1 MDAYEETRML
11 AKQFKNAIVRDMS
24 SFNGTQF
31 EDFCQV
37 LLRLILNDDDILHKG
52 CNLNGKPV
60 SYAVDIKTEDCKIV
74 GQSGTDTDYFS
85 KADFEKPMGDI
96 RGTEKNNPLCEVLYL
111 FSNQRASDAQH
122 TGLATKINAE
132 SPSFEVKIY
141 DVEKI
146 AETIYENVNAPR
158 CNEVWQY
165 LTESSQ
171 FYDIFPKRNCI
182 PQSSLYYVQRDKES
196 KAFQALL
203 ETQSIVEIVGVSGIG
218 KSEFAKQVTKD
229 ISQNFESLFW
239 INGSEYKSLDS
250 VKLCRF
256 GYEVNL
262 RFVLENYKSLVIVDN
277 LNENVAKLNE
287 DFQKANKHESKCI
300 ITSLKQSLSDALT
313 YKLPCMEDELICKYI
328 DSFGLSISETER
340 KKLVTL
346 VAGYPLAVNMICAS
360 AKDDLF
366 SIGELLSDGAL
377 QKLEDEHNQRLSERI
392 VRKIY
397 DKYAA
402 ELNLLSYIDCQ
413 VISSD
418 FLRVIVDRIR
428 LKYLCRYSVLQQED
442 AYTFRIHQVVLDA
455 IKCIAHIP
463 DLKELADKLSC
474 YLDNKNHQKDIPFFT
489 LFHHNVSFIDKVYHN
504 ADTTEEQKKV
514 ILYSRLQAENTFS
527 DPLKYLSLIN
537 ELTLQPANSLYDCL
551 LQADKNEIELS
562 ATKREE
568 FSEKA
573 KNIIVDLESE
583 LKKTTDENI
592 KFELLHHI
600 GKLYVKLRE
609 GENAKPYFEN
619 ALMVCPKAYATML
632 QLAKIAHNSKPSDIS
647 KAKEYVSTIL
657 DDNIKG
663 HDVPL
668 TIVLACYSVF
678 LSKKAYSD
686 LEDKYI
692 ESNFENFSNV
702 IMNSLL
708 NFNNQA
714 VPTLGSFAYS
724 FAYIK
729 PEFMRRT
736 FELLQKLPAASS
748 DNVYIRAC
756 ANLKAVEY
764 KLEIDK
770 KSDKAKTIFKE
781 AEYYFE
787 LLNLKEKEEGRS
799 KDYMRKRYQELL
811 MDAEEWKQALEF
823 SANFDDKDSEFYYQN
838 VAKIYQN
845 LQDYPLAIE
854 NIDKAIAKVSDTDYK
869 SSFLWNKA
877 CILYDMGDKESLKI
891 LQEAIDM
898 RKEDK
903 AKDEWK
909 EMLNKWTMNF
919 KPKADVNI

>member
-1 MDAYEETRML
+1 MAKEETRML

-60 SYAVDIKTEDCKIV
+60 SCAVDIKTEYCKIV

-122 TGLATKINAE
+122 TGLVTKINAE

-146 AETIYENVNAPR
+146 AETIYENVYAPR

-182 PQSSLYYVQRDKES
+182 PQSSLHYVQRDKES

-239 INGSEYKSLDS
+239 INGSEYESLDS

-366 SIGELLSDGAL
+366 SIGELLADGAL
-377 QKLEDEHNQRLSERI
+377 QNLEDEHNQRLSERI

-402 ELNLLSYIDCQ
+402 ELDLLSYIDCQ

-463 DLKELADKLSC
+463 DLQELADKLSC
-474 YLDNKNHQKDIPFFT
+474 YLDKKNRQKDIPFFT

-527 DPLKYLSLIN
+527 NPLKYLSLIN

-600 GKLYVKLRE
+600 GKLYVKLRD
-609 GENAKPYFEN
+609 GENAKPYFEK
-619 ALMVCPKAYATML
+619 ALMIRPKAYATML

-657 DDNIKG
+657 DYNIKG
-663 HDVPL
+663 HGVPL

-686 LEDKYI
+686 LEEKYI

-702 IMNSLL
+702 IMISLL

-724 FAYIK
+724 FAYIN

-748 DNVYIRAC
+748 DNVYIQAC

-823 SANFDDKDSEFYYQN
+823 SANFDDKDSVFYYQN

-845 LQDYPLAIE
+845 LQDYPQAIG

-877 CILYDMGDKESLKI
+877 CILFDMGDKESLKI

-909 EMLNKWTMNF
+909 EMLNKWIVNF

>member
-1 MDAYEETRML
+1 MAKEETRML

-85 KADFEKPMGDI
+85 KADFEKPIGDI

-182 PQSSLYYVQRDKES
+182 PQSSLHYVQRDKES

-239 INGSEYKSLDS
+239 INGNEYESLDS

-287 DFQKANKHESKCI
+287 DFQNANKHESKCI

-527 DPLKYLSLIN
+527 DSLKYLSLIN

-609 GENAKPYFEN
+609 GENAKPYFEK
-619 ALMVCPKAYATML
+619 ALRICPKAYATML

-877 CILYDMGDKESLKI
+877 CILYDMGDKKSLKI

>member
-1 MDAYEETRML
+1 MAKEETRML

-111 FSNQRASDAQH
+111 FSNQRASDVQH

-239 INGSEYKSLDS
+239 INGSEYESLDS

-527 DPLKYLSLIN
+527 DSLKYLSLIN

-609 GENAKPYFEN
+609 GENAKPYFEK
-619 ALMVCPKAYATML
+619 ALRICPKAYATML

-748 DNVYIRAC
+748 DNVYIQAC

>member
-1 MDAYEETRML
+1 MAKEETRML

-171 FYDIFPKRNCI
+171 FYNIFPKRNCI

-619 ALMVCPKAYATML
+619 ALMICPKAYATML

>member
-1 MDAYEETRML
+1 MAKEETRML

-85 KADFEKPMGDI
+85 KADFEKPIGDI

-122 TGLATKINAE
+122 TGLTTKINAE

-182 PQSSLYYVQRDKES
+182 PQSSLHYVQRDKES

-239 INGSEYKSLDS
+239 INGNEYESLDS

-328 DSFGLSISETER
+328 DSFGLNISETER

-489 LFHHNVSFIDKVYHN
+489 LFHHNASFIDKVYHN

-609 GENAKPYFEN
+609 GENAKPYFEK
-619 ALMVCPKAYATML
+619 ALRICPKAYATML

-877 CILYDMGDKESLKI
+877 CILYDMGDKKSLKI

>member
-1 MDAYEETRML
+1 MAKEETRML

-85 KADFEKPMGDI
+85 KADFEKPIGDI

-122 TGLATKINAE
+122 TGLTTKINAE

-182 PQSSLYYVQRDKES
+182 PQSSLHYVQRDKES

-203 ETQSIVEIVGVSGIG
+203 EAQSIVEIVGVSGIG
-218 KSEFAKQVTKD
+218 KSEFAKQVAKD

-328 DSFGLSISETER
+328 DSFGLNISETER

-474 YLDNKNHQKDIPFFT
+474 YLDNKNHQKDIPSFT
-489 LFHHNVSFIDKVYHN
+489 LFHHNISFIDKVYHN

-527 DPLKYLSLIN
+527 DSLKYLSLIN

-609 GENAKPYFEN
+609 GENAKPYFEK
-619 ALMVCPKAYATML
+619 ALRICPKAYATML

-877 CILYDMGDKESLKI
+877 CILYDMGDKKSLKI

>member
-1 MDAYEETRML
+1 MAKEETRML

-340 KKLVTL
+340 KKLVAL

-619 ALMVCPKAYATML
+619 ALMICPKAYATML

-877 CILYDMGDKESLKI
+877 CILYDMGAKESLKI

>member
-1 MDAYEETRML
+1 MAKEETRML

-203 ETQSIVEIVGVSGIG
+203 EAQSIVEIVGVSGIG

-514 ILYSRLQAENTFS
+514 ILYSRLQAENTYS

-619 ALMVCPKAYATML
+619 ALMICPKAYATML

-692 ESNFENFSNV
+692 ENNFENFSNV

-729 PEFMRRT
+729 PEFMCRT

>member
-1 MDAYEETRML
+1 MAKEETRML

-171 FYDIFPKRNCI
+171 FYNIFPKRNCI

-619 ALMVCPKAYATML
+619 ALMICPKAYATML

-919 KPKADVNI
+919 

>member
-1 MDAYEETRML
+1 MAKEETRML

-239 INGSEYKSLDS
+239 INGSEYESLDS

-619 ALMVCPKAYATML
+619 ALMICPKAYATML

-724 FAYIK
+724 FAFIK

-909 EMLNKWTMNF
+909 EMLNKWTVNF

>member
-1 MDAYEETRML
+1 MAKEETRML

-262 RFVLENYKSLVIVDN
+262 RFVLENYKSLLIVDN

-504 ADTTEEQKKV
+504 ADTTEEHKKV

-619 ALMVCPKAYATML
+619 ALMICPKAYATML

-647 KAKEYVSTIL
+647 KAKEYVSIIL

-764 KLEIDK
+764 KLEIEK

>member
-1 MDAYEETRML
+1 MAKEETRML

-122 TGLATKINAE
+122 TGLTTKINAE

-203 ETQSIVEIVGVSGIG
+203 EAQSIVEIVGVSGIG

-239 INGSEYKSLDS
+239 INGSEYESLDS

-328 DSFGLSISETER
+328 DSFGLSISETDR

-619 ALMVCPKAYATML
+619 ALMICPKAYATML

-877 CILYDMGDKESLKI
+877 CILYDMGDKKSLKI

>member
-1 MDAYEETRML
+1 MAKEETRML

-527 DPLKYLSLIN
+527 DPLKY
-537 ELTLQPANSLYDCL
+537 SLYDCL

>member
-1 MDAYEETRML
+1 MAKEETRML

-146 AETIYENVNAPR
+146 AETIYENVNVPR

-239 INGSEYKSLDS
+239 INGSEYESLDS

-619 ALMVCPKAYATML
+619 ALMICPKAYATML

-877 CILYDMGDKESLKI
+877 CILYDMGDKKSLKI

-909 EMLNKWTMNF
+909 EMLNKWTVNF

>member
-1 MDAYEETRML
+1 MAKEETRML

-196 KAFQALL
+196 KAIQALL

-463 DLKELADKLSC
+463 DLKELADKFSC

-619 ALMVCPKAYATML
+619 ALMICPKAYATML
-632 QLAKIAHNSKPSDIS
+632 QLAKIAHNSNPSDIS

>member
-1 MDAYEETRML
+1 MAKEETRML

-37 LLRLILNDDDILHKG
+37 LLRLILNGDDILHKG

-619 ALMVCPKAYATML
+619 ALMICPKAYATML

>member
-1 MDAYEETRML
+1 MAKEETRML

-60 SYAVDIKTEDCKIV
+60 SCAVDIKTEYCKIV

-122 TGLATKINAE
+122 TGLVTKINAE

-146 AETIYENVNAPR
+146 AETIYENVYAPR

-182 PQSSLYYVQRDKES
+182 PQSSLHYVQRDKES

-239 INGSEYKSLDS
+239 INGSEYESLDS

-366 SIGELLSDGAL
+366 SIGELLADGAL
-377 QKLEDEHNQRLSERI
+377 QNLEDEHNQRLSERI

-402 ELNLLSYIDCQ
+402 ELDLLSYIDCQ

-418 FLRVIVDRIR
+418 ILRVIVDRIR

-463 DLKELADKLSC
+463 DLQELADKLSC
-474 YLDNKNHQKDIPFFT
+474 YLDKKNRQKDIPFFT

-600 GKLYVKLRE
+600 GKLYVKLRD
-609 GENAKPYFEN
+609 GENAKPYFEK
-619 ALMVCPKAYATML
+619 ALMIRPKAYATML

-657 DDNIKG
+657 DYNIKG
-663 HDVPL
+663 HGVPL

-686 LEDKYI
+686 LEEKYI

-702 IMNSLL
+702 IMISLL

-724 FAYIK
+724 FAYIN

-748 DNVYIRAC
+748 DNVYIQAC

-823 SANFDDKDSEFYYQN
+823 SANFDDKDSVFYYQN

-845 LQDYPLAIE
+845 LQDYPQAIG

-877 CILYDMGDKESLKI
+877 CILFDMGDKESLKI

-909 EMLNKWTMNF
+909 EMLNKWIVNF

>member
-1 MDAYEETRML
+1 MAKEETRML

-573 KNIIVDLESE
+573 KIIIVDLESE

-619 ALMVCPKAYATML
+619 ALMICPKAYATML
-632 QLAKIAHNSKPSDIS
+632 QLAKIAHNSNPSDIS

>member
-1 MDAYEETRML
+1 MAKEETRML

-262 RFVLENYKSLVIVDN
+262 RFVLENYKILVIVDN
-277 LNENVAKLNE
+277 LNENVTKLNE

-619 ALMVCPKAYATML
+619 ALMICPKAYATML

>member
-1 MDAYEETRML
+1 MAKEETRML

-74 GQSGTDTDYFS
+74 GQSGTDTDYLS

-262 RFVLENYKSLVIVDN
+262 RFVLENYKSLLIVDN

-504 ADTTEEQKKV
+504 ADTTEEHKKV

-619 ALMVCPKAYATML
+619 ALMICPKAYATML

-647 KAKEYVSTIL
+647 KAKEYVSIIL

>member
-1 MDAYEETRML
+1 MAKEETRML

-31 EDFCQV
+31 EDLCQV

-182 PQSSLYYVQRDKES
+182 PQSSLHYVQRDKES

-239 INGSEYKSLDS
+239 INGSEYESLDS

-328 DSFGLSISETER
+328 DSFGLGISETER

-377 QKLEDEHNQRLSERI
+377 QNLEDEHNQRLSERI

-402 ELNLLSYIDCQ
+402 ELNLLSYLDCQ

-463 DLKELADKLSC
+463 DLRKLADKLSR
-474 YLDNKNHQKDIPFFT
+474 YLDKKNHQKDIPFFT

-527 DPLKYLSLIN
+527 DSLKYLSLIN

-609 GENAKPYFEN
+609 GENAKPYFEK
-619 ALMVCPKAYATML
+619 ALMIRPKAYATML

-663 HDVPL
+663 YGVPL

-736 FELLQKLPAASS
+736 FELLQKLPATSS
-748 DNVYIRAC
+748 DNVYIQAC

-811 MDAEEWKQALEF
+811 MDAEEWKQAVEF
-823 SANFDDKDSEFYYQN
+823 SANFDDKDSVFYYQN

-845 LQDYPLAIE
+845 LQDYPLAIG

-909 EMLNKWTMNF
+909 EMLNKWTVNF

>member
-1 MDAYEETRML
+1 MAKEETRML

-60 SYAVDIKTEDCKIV
+60 SCAVDIKTENCKIV

-182 PQSSLYYVQRDKES
+182 PQSSLHYVQRDKES

-239 INGSEYKSLDS
+239 INGSEYESLDS

-377 QKLEDEHNQRLSERI
+377 QNLEDEHNQRLSERI

-402 ELNLLSYIDCQ
+402 ELDLLSYIDCQ

-418 FLRVIVDRIR
+418 FLQVIVDRIR

-455 IKCIAHIP
+455 IKCIALIP

-474 YLDNKNHQKDIPFFT
+474 YLDKKNRQKDIPFFT

-609 GENAKPYFEN
+609 GENAKPYFEK
-619 ALMVCPKAYATML
+619 ALMIRPKAYATML

-657 DDNIKG
+657 DYNIKG
-663 HDVPL
+663 HGVPL

-686 LEDKYI
+686 LEEKYI

-702 IMNSLL
+702 IMTSLL

-724 FAYIK
+724 FAYIN

-748 DNVYIRAC
+748 DNVYIQAC

-764 KLEIDK
+764 KLKIDK

-787 LLNLKEKEEGRS
+787 LLNLKKKEEGRS

-823 SANFDDKDSEFYYQN
+823 SANFDDKDSVFYYQN

-845 LQDYPLAIE
+845 LQDYPQAIG

-909 EMLNKWTMNF
+909 EMLNKWIVNF

>member
-1 MDAYEETRML
+1 MAKEETRML

-239 INGSEYKSLDS
+239 INGNEYKSLDS

-619 ALMVCPKAYATML
+619 ALMICPKAYATML

-770 KSDKAKTIFKE
+770 KSDKSKTIFKE

>member
-1 MDAYEETRML
+1 MAKEETRML

-340 KKLVTL
+340 KKLVAL

-428 LKYLCRYSVLQQED
+428 LKYLCKYSVLQQED

-619 ALMVCPKAYATML
+619 ALMICPKAYATML

-729 PEFMRRT
+729 PDFMRRT

>member
-1 MDAYEETRML
+1 MAKEETRML

-122 TGLATKINAE
+122 TGLTTKINAE

-182 PQSSLYYVQRDKES
+182 PQSSLHYVQRDKES

-203 ETQSIVEIVGVSGIG
+203 EAQSIVEIVGVSGIG

-239 INGSEYKSLDS
+239 INGNEYESLDS

-328 DSFGLSISETER
+328 DSFGLNISETER

-366 SIGELLSDGAL
+366 SISELLSDGAL

-489 LFHHNVSFIDKVYHN
+489 LFHHNASFIDKVYHN

-527 DPLKYLSLIN
+527 DSLKYLSLIN

-609 GENAKPYFEN
+609 GENAKPYFEK
-619 ALMVCPKAYATML
+619 ALRICPKAYATML

>member
-1 MDAYEETRML
+1 MAKEETRML

-504 ADTTEEQKKV
+504 ADTTEEHKKV

-609 GENAKPYFEN
+609 AENAKPYFEN
-619 ALMVCPKAYATML
+619 ALMICPKAYATML

-647 KAKEYVSTIL
+647 KAKEYVSIIL

>member
-1 MDAYEETRML
+1 MAKEETRML

-171 FYDIFPKRNCI
+171 FYNIFPKRNCI

-514 ILYSRLQAENTFS
+514 ILCSRLQAENTFS

-619 ALMVCPKAYATML
+619 ALMICPKAYATML
-632 QLAKIAHNSKPSDIS
+632 QLAKIAHNSNPSDIS

-692 ESNFENFSNV
+692 ESNFENFSNI

>member
-1 MDAYEETRML
+1 MAKEETRML

-60 SYAVDIKTEDCKIV
+60 SCAVDIKTEYCKIV

-122 TGLATKINAE
+122 TGLVTKINAE

-146 AETIYENVNAPR
+146 AETIYENVYAPR

-182 PQSSLYYVQRDKES
+182 PQSSLHYVQRDKES

-239 INGSEYKSLDS
+239 INGSEYESLDS

-328 DSFGLSISETER
+328 DSFGLGISETER

-377 QKLEDEHNQRLSERI
+377 QNLEDEHNQRLSERI
-392 VRKIY
+392 VRKFY

-402 ELNLLSYIDCQ
+402 ELDLLSYIDCQ

-442 AYTFRIHQVVLDA
+442 TYTFRIHQVVLDA

-463 DLKELADKLSC
+463 DLQELADKLSC
-474 YLDNKNHQKDIPFFT
+474 YLDKKNRQKDIPFFT

-527 DPLKYLSLIN
+527 DSLKYLTLIN
-537 ELTLQPANSLYDCL
+537 EFTLQPANSLYDCL

-609 GENAKPYFEN
+609 GENAKPYFEK
-619 ALMVCPKAYATML
+619 ALMIRPKAYATML

-657 DDNIKG
+657 DYNIKG
-663 HDVPL
+663 HGVPL

-686 LEDKYI
+686 LEEKYI

-702 IMNSLL
+702 IMTSLL

-724 FAYIK
+724 FAYIN

-748 DNVYIRAC
+748 DNVYIQAC
-756 ANLKAVEY
+756 AKLKAVEY

-823 SANFDDKDSEFYYQN
+823 SANFDDKDSVFYYQN
-838 VAKIYQN
+838 VSKIYQN
-845 LQDYPLAIE
+845 LQDYPQAIG

-909 EMLNKWTMNF
+909 EMLNKWIVNF

>member
-1 MDAYEETRML
+1 MAKEETRML

-37 LLRLILNDDDILHKG
+37 LLHLILNDDDILHKG

-171 FYDIFPKRNCI
+171 FYDIFSKRNCI

-366 SIGELLSDGAL
+366 SIGELLSDSAL

-619 ALMVCPKAYATML
+619 ALMICPKAYATML
-632 QLAKIAHNSKPSDIS
+632 QLAKIAHNSNPSDIS

>member
-1 MDAYEETRML
+1 MAKEETRML

-171 FYDIFPKRNCI
+171 FYNIFPKRNCI

-583 LKKTTDENI
+583 LKKTKDENI

-619 ALMVCPKAYATML
+619 ALMICPKAYATML

-919 KPKADVNI
+919 

>member
-1 MDAYEETRML
+1 MAKEETRML

-132 SPSFEVKIY
+132 SLSFEVKIY

-619 ALMVCPKAYATML
+619 ALMICPKAYATML

>member
-1 MDAYEETRML
+1 MAKEETRML

-340 KKLVTL
+340 KKLVAL

-428 LKYLCRYSVLQQED
+428 LKYLCKYSVLQQED
-442 AYTFRIHQVVLDA
+442 AYTFRIHKVVLDA

-619 ALMVCPKAYATML
+619 ALMICPKAYATML

-877 CILYDMGDKESLKI
+877 CILYDMGAKESLKI

>member
-1 MDAYEETRML
+1 MAKEETRML

-132 SPSFEVKIY
+132 SLSFEVKIY

-489 LFHHNVSFIDKVYHN
+489 LFHHKVSFIDKVYHN

-619 ALMVCPKAYATML
+619 ALMICPKAYATML

>member
-1 MDAYEETRML
+1 MAKEETRML

-74 GQSGTDTDYFS
+74 GQSGSDTDYFS

-132 SPSFEVKIY
+132 SPSFEVRIY

-182 PQSSLYYVQRDKES
+182 PQSSLHYVQRDKES

-239 INGSEYKSLDS
+239 INGSEYESLDS

-527 DPLKYLSLIN
+527 DSLKYLSLIN

-609 GENAKPYFEN
+609 GENAKPYFEK
-619 ALMVCPKAYATML
+619 ALRICPKAYATML

-748 DNVYIRAC
+748 DNVYIQAC

>member
-1 MDAYEETRML
+1 MAKEETRML

-619 ALMVCPKAYATML
+619 ALMICPKAYATML

-909 EMLNKWTMNF
+909 DMLNKWTMNF

>member
-1 MDAYEETRML
+1 MAKEETRML

-402 ELNLLSYIDCQ
+402 EQNLLSYIDCQ

-619 ALMVCPKAYATML
+619 ALMICPKAYATML

>member
-1 MDAYEETRML
+1 MAKEETRML

-218 KSEFAKQVTKD
+218 KSEFAKQVAKD

-239 INGSEYKSLDS
+239 INGSEYESLDS
-250 VKLCRF
+250 VTLCRF

-287 DFQKANKHESKCI
+287 DFQNANKHESKCI

-442 AYTFRIHQVVLDA
+442 AYTFRIHQVVLNA

-619 ALMVCPKAYATML
+619 ALMICPKAYATML

>member
-1 MDAYEETRML
+1 MAKEETRML

-60 SYAVDIKTEDCKIV
+60 SCAVDIKTEYCKIV
-74 GQSGTDTDYFS
+74 GQCGTDTDYFS

-182 PQSSLYYVQRDKES
+182 PQSSLHYVQRDKES

-239 INGSEYKSLDS
+239 INGSEYESLDS

-328 DSFGLSISETER
+328 DSFGLGISETER

-377 QKLEDEHNQRLSERI
+377 QNLEDEHNQRLSERI

-402 ELNLLSYIDCQ
+402 ELDLLSYIDCQ

-474 YLDNKNHQKDIPFFT
+474 YLDKKNRQKDIPFFT

-504 ADTTEEQKKV
+504 ADTTEEQKKA

-609 GENAKPYFEN
+609 GENAKPYFEK
-619 ALMVCPKAYATML
+619 ALMIRPKAYATML

-657 DDNIKG
+657 DYNIKG
-663 HDVPL
+663 HGVPL

-686 LEDKYI
+686 LEEKYI

-702 IMNSLL
+702 IMISLL

-724 FAYIK
+724 FAYIN

-748 DNVYIRAC
+748 DNVYIQAC

-823 SANFDDKDSEFYYQN
+823 SANFDDKDSVFYYQN

-845 LQDYPLAIE
+845 LQDYPQAIG

-909 EMLNKWTMNF
+909 EMLNKWIVNF

>member
-1 MDAYEETRML
+1 MAKEETRML

-340 KKLVTL
+340 KKLVAL

-428 LKYLCRYSVLQQED
+428 LKYLCKYSVLQQED

-619 ALMVCPKAYATML
+619 ALMICPKAYATML